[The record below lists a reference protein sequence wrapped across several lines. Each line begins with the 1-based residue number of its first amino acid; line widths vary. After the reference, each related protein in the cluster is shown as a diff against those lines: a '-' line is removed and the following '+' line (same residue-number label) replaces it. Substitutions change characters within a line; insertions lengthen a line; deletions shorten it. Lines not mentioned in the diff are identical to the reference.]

1 MKYLIAIFVLLMSNP
16 GIAQA
21 NLDIAL
27 PEMGDSAGAL
37 VSPIEEYQVGQSFY
51 WRLQQSVTLVED
63 PEVNSYIRSLGHR
76 LVANSDDPGRSFT
89 FFVVPDTSVNAF
101 AAPGGFIGI
110 NTGLMLTS

>member
-1 MKYLIAIFVLLMSNP
+1 MKNLIATFIFLFSCANT
-16 GIAQA
+16 AQA

-51 WRLQQSVTLVED
+51 WRLQQTVTLVED
-63 PEVNSYIRSLGHR
+63 PEVNSYIRSLGNR
-76 LVANSDDPGRSFT
+76 LVANSDDPGRPFT

-101 AAPGGFIGI
+101 ALQADLS
-110 NTGLMLTS
+110 GLILV